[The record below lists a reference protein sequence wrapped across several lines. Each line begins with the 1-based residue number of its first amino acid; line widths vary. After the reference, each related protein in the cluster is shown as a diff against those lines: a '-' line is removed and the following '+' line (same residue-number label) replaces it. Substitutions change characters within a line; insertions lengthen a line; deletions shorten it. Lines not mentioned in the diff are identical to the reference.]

1 MPIIIGGSGTANG
14 ITNFSSPATFQSTV
28 SAAGTLTAP
37 ALNTGGTVGTQGQV
51 LASTGSASAWVN
63 GWTLVNSTTV
73 TNASALQDASSLTSS
88 YRNYMIIFSDFYTVT
103 TAQQLIIRLLS
114 GGSYQT
120 SGYLN
125 NGLILTTAYSPTTF
139 ISFGYPARS
148 VTTHP
153 SYGQMLISNVSSTT
167 VYKPYLYQFG
177 YYDNTGSGYYNG
189 IMHGAWNGTG
199 AITGFQVSSTSG
211 NVTGTVHVYGSN

>member
-1 MPIIIGGSGTANG
+1 MPIIIGGGSANG
-14 ITNFSSPATFQSTV
+14 ITSFSSPATFQSTV

-37 ALNTGGTVGTQGQV
+37 AINTGGTVGTQGQV

-63 GWTLVNSTTV
+63 GWTLVTTTTV
-73 TNASALQDASSLTSS
+73 TNASALQDTTSFTSS
-88 YRNYMIIFSDFYTVT
+88 YKNYMIIFSDFYTVT
-103 TAQQLIIRLLS
+103 TSQQLILRLQS

-125 NGLILTTAYSPTTF
+125 SGMIITTNYAPTTF
-139 ISFGYPARS
+139 IPLGYPGRS

-153 SYGQMLISNVSSTT
+153 TYGHMTISNVSSTT
-167 VYKPYLYQFG
+167 VYKPYIHHYG
-177 YYDNTGSGYYNG
+177 YYDNTGSTYYCG
-189 IMHGAWNGTG
+189 TSHGTWNGTG

-211 NVTGTVHVYGSN
+211 NVTGTAQVYGSN